1 MRNAPRNPYVVLAI
15 CCLSLFLVTMDVTV
29 INIAL
34 PAIRRDL
41 HASVAG
47 LQWSVDGY
55 TVVIASFL
63 LLAGATGD
71 RLGRR
76 GTFQAGLALFSLG
89 SLLCSLA
96 QTTTMLVVF
105 RMCQA
110 LGGAMLNP
118 VAMSIIVTT
127 FIDPRARARAI
138 GLWGGVFGVSMAIGP
153 LLGGALTE
161 HVGWRSIFWI
171 NVPIGLG
178 ALALTTRFVPE
189 SRAARPRRLDPV
201 GQLLVVVTLGTLT
214 SAVIEGRRAGW
225 SSPLI
230 GLLFAAGTLALLA
243 LVLYEARRT
252 QPLVDVRFF
261 RSIAFSAA
269 TVTAVIVFSSFAAF
283 LFLNSLY
290 LQEARGLAPSQAGLY
305 TLPIAVA
312 LVVCAP
318 LSGRLVAGGHA
329 RVALVLAG
337 LSIGLGGLLLTH
349 LSIRTSTPHLLVA
362 YATFGVGMGLVN
374 APITNTAVTGM
385 PRAQAGLASAIAST
399 SRQIGSCLGVAL
411 AGAIAGGG
419 LAAAHGPEFA
429 AATHP
434 MWWVVVADG
443 VAIVALGLVS
453 TGARARASALRVAH
467 LVEEPAAL
475 A

>member
-1 MRNAPRNPYVVLAI
+1 MRNAPRNPYVILAI

-127 FIDPRARARAI
+127 FVDPRARARAI

-189 SRAARPRRLDPV
+189 SRAARPRRVDPV

-243 LVLYEARRT
+243 LVLYESRRT

-318 LSGRLVAGGHA
+318 LSGRLVARGHA

-434 MWWVVVADG
+434 MWWVVVVDG